1 MKLRLLKLYFFSEMR
16 RQHQQQIKQNQ
27 PKRKRTK
34 VTKQKHN
41 QPKRNKSPNRGRPT
55 HKHTRKGIKTQ
66 FFNRL
71 SLMTWRSRKLFY
83 NFKKL

>member
-1 MKLRLLKLYFFSEMR
+1 MR
-16 RQHQQQIKQNQ
+16 KQHQQQIKQNQ

-34 VTKQKHN
+34 VTKQRHH

-55 HKHTRKGIKTQ
+55 RKHTRKGIKTQ

-71 SLMTWRSRKLFY
+71 RLTIWWIRKLFY
-83 NFKKL
+83 KIKKKSMSHTV